1 MASEASV
8 GMDWKE
14 FRRLDANAVAHGV
27 TIRQLMHNAGKALAE
42 AAAASGPPP
51 YVFLCG
57 KGNNGGDGYA
67 AALLLNDAH
76 VVAVQ
81 PPASPDAQFYALQC
95 NAECLV
101 EVPAPGTIIDCL
113 LGSGLVGEP
122 RGEVAEAIAWINA
135 QSAPV
140 LSCDI
145 PSGWGGD
152 RCARTDHVVS
162 FHAAKAGVP
171 AEVVDIGIPPEA
183 ATQIGPG
190 DWQVAAPRRGDHK
203 TTNGRL
209 LVVGGGPFVGAPY
222 FAAMAAYRMGCDLVR
237 VAVPGRGAEVQAFG
251 PEPIVQTL
259 PGDRFMA
266 AHVDELPLSWADAIL
281 VGPGLGP
288 DVEEAVE
295 ALVKAYPGPMV
306 LDADA
311 LSLPAHRSRD
321 NMVFTPHAAERKR
334 MTGEY
339 AGTIVQTGAI
349 DQVSHPE
356 RATRTCHLGHPGM
369 TVGGT
374 GDVLAGAIAAL
385 LAQGVEAY
393 DAACAGLYIVNLAGE
408 AAGDVHDVGLLP
420 MDVVNQIG
428 RQLARQSSRQ
438 AKA

>member
-1 MASEASV
+1 MAPEAVV

-14 FRRLDANAVAHGV
+14 FRRLDGNAVAHGV
-27 TIRQLMHNAGKALAE
+27 SIRQLMQNAGKALAE
-42 AAAASGPPP
+42 AAAALGPPP

-76 VVAVQ
+76 VVAVE
-81 PPASPDAQFYALQC
+81 PPTGSDAQFFALQC
-95 NAECLV
+95 TAERLA
-101 EVPAPGTIIDCL
+101 ELPEPGTIIDCL

-122 RGEVAEAIAWINA
+122 RGAVADAIAWINA
-135 QSAPV
+135 KSAPV
-140 LSCDI
+140 LSCDV
-145 PSGWGGD
+145 PSGWGSKLV
-152 RCARTDHVVS
+152 ARSDHVLS

-171 AEVVDIGIPPEA
+171 AEVADIGIPSEA

-190 DWQVAAPRRGDHK
+190 DWQVAVPARGNHK

-209 LVVGGGPFVGAPY
+209 LIVAGGPFVGAPY

-259 PGDRFMA
+259 PGERFMD
-266 AHVDELPLSWADAIL
+266 AHVEGLPLDWADAVL

-288 DVEEAVE
+288 GVDDAVV
-295 ALVKAYPGPMV
+295 ALVRAFEGPMV

-311 LSLPAHRSRD
+311 LSLPAELSRD

-334 MTGEY
+334 MAGAF
-339 AGTIVQTGAI
+339 AGTVVETGKVDA
-349 DQVSHPE
+349 VTHPA
-356 RATRTCHLGHPGM
+356 RPARTCHLGHPGM

-385 LAQGVEAY
+385 LSQGVEAY
-393 DAACAGLYIVNLAGE
+393 DAACAALYIVNKAGE
-408 AAGDVHDVGLLP
+408 SAADIHGIGLLP
-420 MDVVNQIG
+420 MDVVEQIG
-428 RQLARQSSRQ
+428 RQMARQSSRQ